1 MLLTINDNMIP
12 KWLSTL
18 PNNIKVVLVILI
30 GLHVFA
36 IVFIILMYV
45 YLFYYN
51 FIVITYYII
60 TIIRY
65 QRATS
70 KKSFQPFKAKLK

>member
-1 MLLTINDNMIP
+1 MTSILDNNNVLIP

-30 GLHVFA
+30 GLHVFGVLLVVLLYVA
-36 IVFIILMYV
+36 ILFIITCILIHHYH
-45 YLFYYN
+45 
-51 FIVITYYII
+51 
-60 TIIRY
+60 RY